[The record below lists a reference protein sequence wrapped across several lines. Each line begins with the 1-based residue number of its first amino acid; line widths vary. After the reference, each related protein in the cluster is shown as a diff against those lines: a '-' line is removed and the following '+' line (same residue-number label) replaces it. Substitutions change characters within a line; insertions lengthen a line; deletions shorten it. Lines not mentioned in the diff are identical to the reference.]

1 MPHGAS
7 DVRTL
12 DRSTCLALL
21 SSVGLGRVGL
31 SVDALPVIL
40 PVGFRVDG
48 DRIVFALRPGDRAAG
63 ALDDVVV
70 AFEADDVDPVTG
82 SGWTVLVQGPARVV
96 TARTGYSGADWVL
109 LGRHDTPKAP
119 ELVSVSTDVITG
131 WLTGTVVH
139 GGPLPVAPSPA

>member
-1 MPHGAS
+1 MSNGGHDTRA
-7 DVRTL
+7 L
-12 DRSTCLALL
+12 DRPTCLSLL

-31 SVDALPVIL
+31 SVDALPVIM
-40 PVGFRVDG
+40 PVGFRIDG
-48 DRIVFALRPGDRAAG
+48 DRIVFALRPGDEVAG

-82 SGWTVLVQGPARVV
+82 AGWTVLVQGPARVV
-96 TARTGYSGADWVL
+96 THGAGYSGADWVL
-109 LGRHDTPKAP
+109 LGREGSRHAP
-119 ELVSVSTDVITG
+119 ELVSVSTDVMTG